1 MNINLELYRIFYT
14 VAKYKSFSEAAKG
27 LYISQSAVTQRINSL
42 EKQLDCKLFYRISSG
57 VKLTEEGRKLF
68 DYIKDSIEIMEN
80 VEIKFNDYISNKA
93 EKNEIRIQTTSQ
105 ATNIYIYKKMI
116 NFLKQYKDF
125 TVNVTENANLRDSLE
140 SLSNKEIDLVVFDYP
155 YKIRKN
161 DVETEKYAN
170 LEQVLY
176 VSKSYME
183 SKDDLNIYKKNDY
196 KFILPT
202 KGSFERERLDKY
214 FLKNEI
220 YINNSYEIN
229 DLNIRNFF
237 IENNLGIGL
246 GIKEEIKT
254 ELKEGIFIEI
264 PLKEKLPTYD
274 IYIAKLRNNKKIE
287 QFVNIA

>member
-14 VAKYKSFSEAAKG
+14 VAKYESFSEAAKG

-42 EKQLDCKLFYRISSG
+42 EKQLDCRLFYRVASG
-57 VKLTEEGRKLF
+57 IKLTEDGRRLF

-80 VEIKFNDYISNKA
+80 VEIKFNDYISGKA

-105 ATNIYIYKKMI
+105 AINIYIYKKMV
-116 NFLKQYKDF
+116 NLLKQYNDF
-125 TVNVTENANLRDSLE
+125 TVKVTENANLRDSLE
-140 SLSNKEIDLVVFDYP
+140 LLSNKEIDLIAFDYP

-161 DVETEKYAN
+161 DVETIMYAN
-170 LEQVLY
+170 LERVLY
-176 VSKSYME
+176 ASKAYIE
-183 SKDDLNIYKKNDY
+183 SKEDFNIYNKNDY

-202 KGSFERERLDKY
+202 KGSFERERVDKY
-214 FLKNEI
+214 FLKNGI

-254 ELKEGIFIEI
+254 ELKKGIFVEI

-287 QFVNIA
+287 QFVKIA